1 MLVISRK
8 ISEELQ
14 ISDNIIIKIIDI
26 DKYQVKIGI
35 DAPRDIS
42 ILRMELVNGIKTQ
55 NRLAN
60 KDIDNRIIHSLN
72 RLIKGNK

>member
-42 ILRMELVNGIKTQ
+42 ILRMELVNGIKRQ
-55 NRLAN
+55 NKLAN
-60 KDIDNRIIHSLN
+60 KEVDDGIIHSLN
-72 RLIKGNK
+72 SLIKEK